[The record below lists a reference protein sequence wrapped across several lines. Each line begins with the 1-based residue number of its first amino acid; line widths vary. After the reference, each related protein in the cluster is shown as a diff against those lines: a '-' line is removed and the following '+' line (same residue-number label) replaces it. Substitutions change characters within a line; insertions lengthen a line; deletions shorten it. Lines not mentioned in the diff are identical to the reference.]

1 MNRVVSLVAGLSA
14 WLLTCDL
21 CRADS
26 PLTSTSFH
34 THYHHN
40 KAVKKAAQTHYLS
53 EELLEE
59 LLKVAV
65 PIQDKMAL
73 VNGLGWSFDQDLGNS
88 TIYLDRLCELKGI
101 AASDYRKHFDKF
113 TSHELTL
120 LGYMMAL
127 ENYLNDQM
135 LISIAT
141 ILEVAVAKDR
151 QCYCADL
158 ALTLTKAQILMD
170 DTNHWERVWQ
180 VYEKHKMNPDLKNK
194 LKPQA
199 IRVIEEYLAL
209 YRNG

>member
-14 WLLTCDL
+14 WLLACDI

-34 THYHHN
+34 AHYHHN

-53 EELLEE
+53 EGLLDE

-65 PIQDKMAL
+65 PIQEKMAL
-73 VNGLGWSFDQDLGNS
+73 VNALGWSFDQDLGNS
-88 TIYLDRLCELKGI
+88 TIYLDRLCELKDI
-101 AASDYRKHFDKF
+101 DPAKYRNHLDKF
-113 TSHELTL
+113 TSQELTL

-151 QCYCADL
+151 ASYCANL
-158 ALTLTKAQILMD
+158 ALTLTQAQIFMA
-170 DTNHWERVWQ
+170 DTEHWERVWQ
-180 VYEKHKMNPDLKNK
+180 VYEKHKMNPDLKYK